1 MIYPSSS
8 ERGRFI
14 AQSASFW
21 LEGRLGR
28 SMGLAAAAWKRDS
41 CAFPGRDPLFEA
53 SIWYAT
59 LLTRVRGLRSA
70 ARLLAGEQSYVQG
83 PHRPEVQAALLIC
96 EAEISLAGGQL
107 ARAVAAADAG
117 LRLAAQTGNRG
128 LLPRGHVVMAV
139 CSIRASDLTTG
150 LLYANHL
157 RDAALLGQENL
168 IPGQCV
174 WAAAQALEA
183 RDGVESVAHLLKG
196 VLRHDVLIRE
206 LLVSQPAA
214 APWLVRA
221 GQRLGDDD
229 LAGRVVGVMHRLA
242 VMNRSFRSVRASAE
256 HASGLYARDA
266 VALEA
271 VSERHLDPWACASAL
286 EDASRVRSERV
297 AERGQA
303 VDLLRRAAG
312 AYLGS
317 GASRD
322 LARVQSRLRELD
334 DHGGRPARSRTRI
347 SQLTDTEFAVAELV
361 SEGLTNSRVGSQ
373 LYISPHTVAFHLK
386 KIFRKLDVTSRVEL
400 ARSWNRI
407 LVEGATTGSAGPGKD
422 FLVRP
427 MARKAG

>member
-1 MIYPSSS
+1 M
-8 ERGRFI
+8 
-14 AQSASFW
+14 
-21 LEGRLGR
+21 
-28 SMGLAAAAWKRDS
+28 
-41 CAFPGRDPLFEA
+41 
-53 SIWYAT
+53 
-59 LLTRVRGLRSA
+59 
-70 ARLLAGEQSYVQG
+70 
-83 PHRPEVQAALLIC
+83 QAALLIC

-107 ARAVAAADAG
+107 TRAVAAADAG

-139 CSIRASDLTTG
+139 CSIRALDLTTG

-157 RDAALLGQENL
+157 RDAALLGQENP

-266 VALEA
+266 DALEA
-271 VSERHLDPWACASAL
+271 VSERHLDPWARASAL

>member
-1 MIYPSSS
+1 S
-8 ERGRFI
+8 
-14 AQSASFW
+14 
-21 LEGRLGR
+21 R
-28 SMGLAAAAWKRDS
+28 SMGLAAAASKRDS
-41 CAFPGRDPLFEA
+41 YEFPGRDPSFEA

-107 ARAVAAADAG
+107 TRAVAAADAG

-128 LLPRGHVVMAV
+128 LLPRGHVAMAV

-196 VLRHDVLIRE
+196 VLRHDMLIRE

-266 VALEA
+266 DALEA
-271 VSERHLDPWACASAL
+271 VSERHLDPWARASAL

-347 SQLTDTEFAVAELV
+347 SQLCPC
-361 SEGLTNSRVGSQ
+361 RK
-373 LYISPHTVAFHLK
+373 PHPC
-386 KIFRKLDVTSRVEL
+386 
-400 ARSWNRI
+400 RSSCI
-407 LVEGATTGSAGPGKD
+407 PVLVEDAAEAIVSTYVEAGLCIRVVDRWGQG
-422 FLVRP
+422 V
-427 MARKAG
+427 

>member
-1 MIYPSSS
+1 
-8 ERGRFI
+8 
-14 AQSASFW
+14 
-21 LEGRLGR
+21 
-28 SMGLAAAAWKRDS
+28 MGLAAAASKPDPGDCPARD
-41 CAFPGRDPLFEA
+41 APLEA

-59 LLTRVRGLRSA
+59 LLTRVGGLRPA
-70 ARLLAGEQSYVQG
+70 TRLLVGEQPDARG
-83 PHRPEVQAALLIC
+83 PHRPEAQAALLMC
-96 EAEISLAGGQL
+96 EAEIYLAGGRL
-107 ARAVAAADAG
+107 TEAVAAADAG

-139 CSIRASDLTTG
+139 CSVRSLDLTTG
-150 LLYANHL
+150 LLYANRL

-174 WAAAQALEA
+174 WVAAQALEA

-196 VLRHDVLIRE
+196 ILHHDVLTRE

-221 GQRLGDDD
+221 GQRLGDTD
-229 LAGRVVGVMHRLA
+229 LAECAVRAMHRLA
-242 VMNRSFRSVRASAE
+242 LMNRSFRSVRAAAE
-256 HASGLYARDA
+256 HATGLYAGDA
-266 VALEA
+266 DALEA
-271 VSERHLDPWACASAL
+271 ASERHLDPWARASAL
-286 EDASRVRSERV
+286 EDASRVRSARV

-303 VDLLRRAAG
+303 VDLLRRAAD
-312 AYLGS
+312 AYLAA

-334 DHGGRPARSRTRI
+334 DHGGRPARSRTRV
-347 SQLTDTEFAVAELV
+347 SRLTDTEFAVAELV
-361 SEGLTNSRVGSQ
+361 SQGLTNGRVGSQ

-407 LVEGATTGSAGPGKD
+407 LVEERGDRPGEPEKD
-422 FLVRP
+422 FLTRP
-427 MARKAG
+427 SMARQAG